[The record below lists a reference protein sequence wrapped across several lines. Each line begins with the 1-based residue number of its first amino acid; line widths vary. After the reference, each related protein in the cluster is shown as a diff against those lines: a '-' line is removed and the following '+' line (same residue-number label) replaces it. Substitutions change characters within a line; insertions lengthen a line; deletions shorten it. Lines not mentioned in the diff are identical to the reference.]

1 MLYLI
6 AHRGDNAHYPENTL
20 EAFRAAKDCG
30 ADCVEFDV
38 MLTKDGEAI
47 IFHDETL
54 DRTTNGKGYVGDY
67 TLEYIK
73 TLDAGSWFNQSF
85 QHVQVPT
92 LIETVQLLTELDLNA
107 NIELKPCGDTAVQT
121 AKVALEIVKKYWP
134 KDKKP
139 PLISSSNHQCLE
151 QAQIDYSQY
160 PRALLLDEWEE
171 DCCEIAKK
179 YDCFSINLCH
189 TSLTFERVNKIK
201 DAGFLVYS
209 FTVNKLSQANTL
221 KQLGVDGIFSD
232 YPRLLNTAAPVSEYK
247 ISNLLEKLKD
257 KAISLGERGETQAF
271 DAANLLH
278 DQLST
283 SFETYMN
290 APLKNKVVF
299 DVMKEI
305 FDKAIARARPE
316 LEKHRS
322 AWWNDFTANLIMHIA
337 LLACTLGVGN
347 VVALS
352 YNYYQSGG
360 QSMFFKMPTDSDRHV
375 KNIEETVGQL
385 EQNLCQ

>member
-6 AHRGDNAHYPENTL
+6 AHRGDNAHFPENTL

-54 DRTTNGKGYVGDY
+54 DRTTNGKGCVGDY

-85 QHVQVPT
+85 QYVQVPT
-92 LIETVQLLTELDLNA
+92 LVETVQLLTELNLNA

-151 QAQIDYSQY
+151 QAQIDCSQY
-160 PRALLLDEWEE
+160 PRALLMDEWEE

-179 YDCFSINLCH
+179 YECFSINICH
-189 TSLTFERVNKIK
+189 TSLTSERVNEIK

-209 FTVNKLSQANTL
+209 FTVNKMSQAEKL
-221 KQLGVDGIFSD
+221 KQIGVDGIFSD
-232 YPRLLNTAAPVSEYK
+232 YPRLLDSVAPVSEYQ
-247 ISNLLEKLKD
+247 IENLLEKLKD
-257 KAISLGERGETQAF
+257 KASSLKERGEAKAF
-271 DAANLLH
+271 NAANTLH
-278 DQLST
+278 EQLST
-283 SFETYMN
+283 SFQTYMD
-290 APLKNKVVF
+290 APAKNKAVF
-299 DVMKEI
+299 EALKGE
-305 FDKAIARARPE
+305 FDEAIAIARPE

-322 AWWNDFTANLIMHIA
+322 EWWNDFTANLTMHIA
-337 LLACTLGVGN
+337 LLACTLGIGN

-360 QSMFFKMPTDSDRHV
+360 QSMFFKMTTDSDRHV

-385 EQNLCQ
+385 EQKLSQ